1 MTETR
6 SDEPSIPALLRAA
19 RGCYARAITAQLAA
33 AGIDD
38 LPRSGAF
45 VIGGLAMRGRGAIDQ
60 LRGLGVSKQA
70 VSQLIDSLVLRG
82 YLNREVDPADRR
94 RMTIELTDRG
104 RAVADEVGEAVG
116 RVEAELAAMITPDEL
131 AGMRAGLAALAR
143 IRERSEPTGSA

>member
-1 MTETR
+1 
-6 SDEPSIPALLRAA
+6 
-19 RGCYARAITAQLAA
+19 LA
-33 AGIDD
+33 
-38 LPRSGAF
+38 F
-45 VIGGLAMRGRGAIDQ
+45 RGRVAIDQ

-131 AGMRAGLAALAR
+131 AGLRAGLAALAR